1 MDKQDILERVDFY
14 RDAPPELRSSM
25 LDAARYR
32 KLAPGE
38 ALFIEGEPASHVAA
52 VGSGSVRVFRIGAT
66 GRQITLYHVRPQE
79 SSLVGMLSVL
89 LGRPLIATAQAEVD
103 TEVAMLPAA
112 ALREW
117 VGVSE
122 AMRGFI
128 FETMTRALVDVTS
141 LLEDIA
147 FRSIESRLAVLLA
160 QHADDQGLIRMR
172 HEDIAAELGTAREV
186 VSRILEGFER
196 EGLIALARGRI
207 AVRDAAALREL
218 G

>member
-1 MDKQDILERVDFY
+1 
-14 RDAPPELRSSM
+14 M
-25 LDAARYR
+25 LGAARYR

-38 ALFIEGEPASHVAA
+38 VLFTEGEPASHVAA
-52 VGSGSVRVFRIGAT
+52 LGSGSVRVFRIGAT

-89 LGRPLIATAQAEVD
+89 LGRPLIATAQAEVA

-117 VGVSE
+117 VSASE

-141 LLEDIA
+141 LLEDVA
-147 FRSIESRLAVLLA
+147 FRSIESRLAALLV
-160 QHADDQGLIRMR
+160 QHADDEGLIRMR

-186 VSRILEGFER
+186 VSRILESFER
-196 EGLIALARGRI
+196 QGIIGLARGRI
-207 AVRDAAALREL
+207 AVRDAAALRAM

>member
-1 MDKQDILERVDFY
+1 
-14 RDAPPELRSSM
+14 M
-25 LDAARYR
+25 LGAARYK

-38 ALFIEGEPASHVAA
+38 ALFSEGDHASHVAA
-52 VGSGSVRVFRIGAT
+52 LGSGSIRVFRVGVT

-79 SSLVGMLSVL
+79 ASLVGMLSVL
-89 LGRPLIATAQAEVD
+89 LGRPLIATAQAEVA
-103 TEVAMLPAA
+103 TEVAVLPAA

-117 VGVSE
+117 ASVSD

-141 LLEDIA
+141 LIEDVA
-147 FRSIESRLAVLLA
+147 FRSIDTRLAALLVKHTDNE
-160 QHADDQGLIRMR
+160 QMIRMR

-196 EGLIALARGRI
+196 HGVIGLARGRI
-207 AVRDAAALREL
+207 EVLDADALQAL
-218 G
+218 A

>member
-1 MDKQDILERVDFY
+1 
-14 RDAPPELRSSM
+14 M
-25 LDAARYR
+25 LGLARYR

-38 ALFIEGEPASHVAA
+38 ALFTEGEPASHVAA
-52 VGSGSVRVFRIGAT
+52 LGSGSIRVFRIGAT
-66 GRQITLYHVRPQE
+66 GRRITLYHVRPQE

-89 LGRPLIATAQAEVD
+89 LGRPLIATAQAEVA

-117 VGVSE
+117 VSVSE
-122 AMRGFI
+122 AMRVFI

-141 LLEDIA
+141 LLEDVA
-147 FRSIESRLAVLLA
+147 FRSIESRLAALLV
-160 QHADDQGLIRMR
+160 QHADDELLIRMR

-186 VSRILEGFER
+186 VSRILESFER
-196 EGLIALARGRI
+196 QGVIGLARGRI
-207 AVRDAAALREL
+207 VVRNAAALQTL

>member
-1 MDKQDILERVDFY
+1 MDKQDILERVAFY
-14 RDAPPELRSSM
+14 RDAPPRLRSSM
-25 LDAARYR
+25 LGAARYR

-38 ALFIEGEPASHVAA
+38 SLFTEGEPASHVAA
-52 VGSGSVRVFRIGAT
+52 LGSGSIRVFRAGAT

-89 LGRPLIATAQAEVD
+89 LGRPLIATAQAEVA

-117 VGVSE
+117 VSVSE

-128 FETMTRALVDVTS
+128 FETMTRALVDITS
-141 LLEDIA
+141 LLEDVA
-147 FRSIESRLAVLLA
+147 FRSVESRLAVLLG
-160 QHADDQGLIRMR
+160 QHADDEGLIRMR
-172 HEDIAAELGTAREV
+172 HEDLAAELGTAREV
-186 VSRILEGFER
+186 VSRILESFER
-196 EGLIALARGRI
+196 HGVIGLARGRI
-207 AVRDAAALREL
+207 VVRDAAALRAL